1 MMKAQKDGKDK
12 TDTHVQ
18 SSTDTDDN
26 IPQWKVFVDKWKEHF
41 MIAKPEIPLY
51 NGAWSR
57 PTRHCESYCLLAT
70 HVLSKGNI
78 GVMPGVAK
86 GLAKT
91 LLEQLHLAVKWDG
104 SLLNGR
110 RRIEFLRHE
119 EESIIPSLDDLE
131 EAMGTACRTL
141 LPDLLPQEEYVFK
154 VVGEASLCPAP
165 RLNDIE
171 EKYEWSYSEPK
182 VPSEEYLRQL
192 AVHKIFSFWG
202 FFPLTKDGMFIHTFP
217 PGFESRLVFIPAEKG
232 LLCPIQ
238 IPCMHDL
245 RTTITESPACKFCIY
260 LVPKMLDQATV
271 NELFVFHDNP
281 SPEPV
286 YDDAM
291 LKELGRLVGF

>member
-1 MMKAQKDGKDK
+1 
-12 TDTHVQ
+12 
-18 SSTDTDDN
+18 
-26 IPQWKVFVDKWKEHF
+26 
-41 MIAKPEIPLY
+41 
-51 NGAWSR
+51 
-57 PTRHCESYCLLAT
+57 
-70 HVLSKGNI
+70 
-78 GVMPGVAK
+78 MPGVAK

-202 FFPLTKDGMFIHTFP
+202 FSPLQRMECSFILFHLDLN
-217 PGFESRLVFIPAEKG
+217 RG
-232 LLCPIQ
+232 LCSYPQRRDFYVLF
-238 IPCMHDL
+238 
-245 RTTITESPACKFCIY
+245 RFPACMTY
-260 LVPKMLDQATV
+260 EPQ
-271 NELFVFHDNP
+271 
-281 SPEPV
+281 SPEVLHANFAFILFPKCWTRP
-286 YDDAM
+286 
-291 LKELGRLVGF
+291 L